1 MIQSWE
7 PWLDS
12 LKSQEHVVWEE
23 GRTKDKL
30 LGNRIKGQSVLWNE
44 SCPPQKSYVEALIPS
59 VIVFWDGDF
68 GRYLGLDKVIRVGL
82 SWWN

>member
-1 MIQSWE
+1 M
-7 PWLDS
+7 
-12 LKSQEHVVWEE
+12 
-23 GRTKDKL
+23 
-30 LGNRIKGQSVLWNE
+30 GNRIKGQSVLWNE

-82 SWWN
+82 S